1 MRLGSKSDTLGG
13 ASLSRSVRRDQLL
26 MEILIPDK
34 LGDKASRFRECAY
47 GVTRAT
53 LVLSDGRQVREV
65 LLAWGREIIQI
76 GSRKIAGPQALDFH
90 PDDIVEGISEVK
102 P

>member
-1 MRLGSKSDTLGG
+1 
-13 ASLSRSVRRDQLL
+13 

-53 LVLSDGRQVREV
+53 LVLSDGRHVHEV
-65 LLAWGREIIQI
+65 LLAWGREIVQV
-76 GSRKIAGPQALDFH
+76 GSRKVAGSQDLDFD
-90 PDDIVEGISEVK
+90 PEDIVDVVSEVK
-102 P
+102 PS